1 MHSTTC
7 RDMTAL
13 LRQWTH
19 GDPSA
24 LDRLMPVLYD
34 ELRRTARAYMRG
46 EHAANTLE
54 TAGLLNEAWLRLT
67 QIREIEW
74 RDRTHFFASAA
85 QTMRRVLVDQARSRR
100 YLKRGAGAR
109 RVPLSEFMLRCSGW
123 EIELLD
129 LDQALSALEEL
140 DPRKAQMV
148 EMRFFAG
155 LSVAETASA
164 LGVSEQTVLRDWSI
178 SKAWLA
184 RYMRSAHA
192 ENAMA
197 PG

>member
-13 LRQWTH
+13 LRQWTR
-19 GDPSA
+19 GDPRA
-24 LDRLMPVLYD
+24 LDRLMPVLYQ

-46 EHAANTLE
+46 EHASNTLE
-54 TAGLLNEAWLRLT
+54 TGALLNEAWLRLT
-67 QIREIEW
+67 QVRKIEW
-74 RDRTHFFASAA
+74 RDRSHFYASAA

-109 RVPLSEFMLRCSGW
+109 RVPLTELMLHSSGW
-123 EIELLD
+123 EVEILD
-129 LDQALSALEEL
+129 LDGALGALEEL

-155 LSVAETASA
+155 LSVTETASA
-164 LGVSEQTVLRDWSI
+164 LGVSEQTVLRDWNI

-184 RYMRSAHA
+184 RHMRSAHA
-192 ENAMA
+192 
-197 PG
+197 